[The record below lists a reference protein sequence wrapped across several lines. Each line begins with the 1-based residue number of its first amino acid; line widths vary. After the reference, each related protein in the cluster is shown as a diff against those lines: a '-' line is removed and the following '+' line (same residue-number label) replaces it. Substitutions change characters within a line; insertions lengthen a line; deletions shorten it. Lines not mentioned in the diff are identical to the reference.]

1 MWTRGFP
8 APSCQSIER
17 THRRLD
23 PAVVFAD
30 VDPLAVDR
38 LRGRCN
44 DFADLMTSFGDD
56 LEDACGT
63 RRIGVVVRGHVR
75 GEPAEGRLME
85 DLIDALQH
93 SAEDLDVAYVTL
105 DELGF
110 RWNPRRPTEWMGLLV
125 QVVENPHAAAELQQ
139 RVDDVRADEP
149 GASRYENSHPPARV
163 TAVRLASV
171 NAPMEST
178 TRRRIGSV
186 SSGNIGSDSTC
197 SASLSAAG

>member
-1 MWTRGFP
+1 MWTRWFP
-8 APSCQSIER
+8 ALSCESVER
-17 THRRLD
+17 THRRLE

-30 VDPLAVDR
+30 VDSLAVDC
-38 LRGRCN
+38 LRGRRN
-44 DFADLMTSFGDD
+44 HFADLITSFGDD

-63 RRIGVVVRGHVR
+63 RRVRVVVRRHVR

-93 SAEDLDVAYVTL
+93 SAEDLDVSYVTL
-105 DELGF
+105 DELRF
-110 RWNPRRPTEWMGLLV
+110 CWNPRRPTAWMGLLV
-125 QVVENPHAAAELQQ
+125 EVVENPDVAAELQQ
-139 RVDDVRADEP
+139 RVDDVRADQP

-178 TRRRIGSV
+178 TRRCIGSV
-186 SSGNIGSDSTC
+186 SSGNIGSDST
-197 SASLSAAG
+197 